1 MDALGACCL
10 DEESRA
16 ALRVNKDIERE
27 IERWKR
33 DNSKEYKLLLLGE
46 LFYMDTPKWP
56 FFTFHLTLLL
66 IAVEVSY
73 FRLKTL
79 QKYL

>member
-1 MDALGACCL
+1 MEAFAACCM
-10 DEESRA
+10 DEEARA

-46 LFYMDTPKWP
+46 LLDTPSPLALVKL
-56 FFTFHLTLLL
+56 FMVF
-66 IAVEVSY
+66 
-73 FRLKTL
+73 KTHNTVPID
-79 QKYL
+79 